1 MINNFKK
8 KDCEKI
14 YVSKKHY
21 EMFEFVTND
30 FINNQR
36 KNRLKND
43 FNFTTEDIMKTW
55 IEKYIETKYEEAL
68 SDL

>member
-1 MINNFKK
+1 MANNFKK

-21 EMFEFVTND
+21 EMFEFVVNE
-30 FINNQR
+30 FINNQS

-55 IEKYIETKYEEAL
+55 IENYIKAEYDKTL
-68 SDL
+68 SEL

>member
-1 MINNFKK
+1 MVNNFKK

-21 EMFEFVTND
+21 EMFEFVVNE
-30 FINNQR
+30 FINNQS

-55 IEKYIETKYEEAL
+55 IENYIKAEYDKTL
-68 SDL
+68 SEL

>member
-1 MINNFKK
+1 MANNFKK

-21 EMFEFVTND
+21 EMFEFVVSE

-55 IEKYIETKYEEAL
+55 IENYIKAEYDETL
-68 SDL
+68 SEL

>member
-1 MINNFKK
+1 MKNNFKK

-21 EMFEFVTND
+21 EMFEFVVSE
-30 FINNQR
+30 FINNQS

-43 FNFTTEDIMKTW
+43 FNFTTEDIMKTC
-55 IEKYIETKYEEAL
+55 IENYIKAEYDKTL
-68 SDL
+68 SEL

>member
-1 MINNFKK
+1 MANNFKK

-21 EMFEFVTND
+21 DMFEFVVSE

-36 KNRLKND
+36 KNRIKND
-43 FNFTTEDIMKTW
+43 FNFTTEDIMKVW
-55 IEKYIETKYEEAL
+55 VEDYIEKNYNEMF

>member
-1 MINNFKK
+1 MANNFKK

-21 EMFEFVTND
+21 EMFEFVVSE
-30 FINNQR
+30 FINNQS

-55 IEKYIETKYEEAL
+55 I
-68 SDL
+68 

>member
-1 MINNFKK
+1 MANNFKK

-21 EMFEFVTND
+21 EMFEFVVSE
-30 FINNQR
+30 FINNQS
-36 KNRLKND
+36 KNRFKND

-55 IEKYIETKYEEAL
+55 IENYIKAEYDKTL
-68 SDL
+68 SEL